1 MKSPFLKGIKRGIGI
16 SIVLVIFWLL
26 SDFFYFS
33 KLDNKNKVILESR
46 QDASIGGDFDLIG
59 KNEKKYNIESFKG
72 KPLLIFFGFASCPDI
87 CPYGLTMISSVLDS
101 LDKESNKI
109 NAVFITLDP
118 ERDDYEKVSEFAN
131 IFHKEIIG
139 LSGSQEQVDKA
150 ALAWRVYK
158 KKVLL
163 EDSDLEYTIDHS
175 AFIYLM
181 DRNGKYYT
189 HFPHNVDAEEI
200 LKELKAFI

>member
-1 MKSPFLKGIKRGIGI
+1 MKSPFLTGIKRGIGI
-16 SIVLVIFWLL
+16 SLVLVIFFLL
-26 SDFFYFS
+26 LDFFYFS
-33 KLDNKNKVILESR
+33 KLDSKNKVNLESK
-46 QDASIGGDFDLIG
+46 QDVSIGGDFDLIG
-59 KNEKKYNIESFKG
+59 KNGKIYNIESFKG
-72 KPLLIFFGFASCPDI
+72 KPLLIFFGFASCLDI

-101 LDKESNKI
+101 LDKDSNKI
-109 NAVFITLDP
+109 NAVFVTLDP
-118 ERDDYEKVSEFAN
+118 ERDNYEKVSEFAN

-139 LSGSQEQVDKA
+139 LSGSQEQVDQA

-181 DRNGKYYT
+181 DQNGKYYT
-189 HFPHNVDAEEI
+189 HFSHNIDAEEI
-200 LKELKAFI
+200 LKELKVFI

>member
-16 SIVLVIFWLL
+16 SIVLVVFWLL
-26 SDFFYFS
+26 SDFFYFN
-33 KLDNKNKVILESR
+33 KLESKNKVNLESK
-46 QDASIGGDFDLIG
+46 QDVSIGGDFDLIG
-59 KNEKKYNIESFKG
+59 ENGKKYNIESFKG

-87 CPYGLTMISSVLDS
+87 CPYGLTMMSSVLDS
-101 LDKESNKI
+101 LDNDSNKI
-109 NAVFITLDP
+109 NAVFVTLDP

-139 LSGSQEQVDKA
+139 LSGSQEQIDKA

-175 AFIYLM
+175 SFIYLM
-181 DRNGKYYT
+181 DKNGKYYT
-189 HFPHNVDAEEI
+189 HFPHNIDTEEI
-200 LKELKAFI
+200 LKELKVFI

>member
-16 SIVLVIFWLL
+16 SIVLVIFWVL

-33 KLDNKNKVILESR
+33 KADNKNKVNLESR
-46 QDASIGGDFDLIG
+46 QDTSIGGDFDLIG
-59 KNEKKYNIESFKG
+59 KNGKKYNIESFKG
-72 KPLLIFFGFASCPDI
+72 KPFLIFFGFASCPDI

-101 LDKESNKI
+101 LDKDSNKI
-109 NAVFITLDP
+109 NAVFVTLDP
-118 ERDDYEKVSEFAN
+118 ERDTYEKVSEFAN

-181 DRNGKYYT
+181 DQNGKYYA
-189 HFPHNVDAEEI
+189 HFSHNIDAEEI

>member
-1 MKSPFLKGIKRGIGI
+1 MLMS
-16 SIVLVIFWLL
+16 LVGSEMCIR
-26 SDFFYFS
+26 D
-33 KLDNKNKVILESR
+33 R
-46 QDASIGGDFDLIG
+46 
-59 KNEKKYNIESFKG
+59 
-72 KPLLIFFGFASCPDI
+72 
-87 CPYGLTMISSVLDS
+87 
-101 LDKESNKI
+101 I
-109 NAVFITLDP
+109 NAVFVTLDP
-118 ERDDYEKVSEFAN
+118 ERDTYEKVSEFAN

-181 DRNGKYYT
+181 DQNGKYYA
-189 HFPHNVDAEEI
+189 HFSHNIDAEEI
-200 LKELKAFI
+200 LRELKAFI

>member
-33 KLDNKNKVILESR
+33 KLDNKNKVNLESR

-118 ERDDYEKVSEFAN
+118 ERDDYQKVSEFAN

-200 LKELKAFI
+200 LKELKEFI

>member
-16 SIVLVIFWLL
+16 SIVLVIFWVL
-26 SDFFYFS
+26 SVFFYFS
-33 KLDNKNKVILESR
+33 KVDNKNEVNLESG
-46 QDASIGGDFDLIG
+46 QDTSIGGDFDLIG
-59 KNEKKYNIESFKG
+59 KNGKKYNIESFKG
-72 KPLLIFFGFASCPDI
+72 KPFLIFFGFASCPDI

-101 LDKESNKI
+101 LDKDSNKI
-109 NAVFITLDP
+109 NAVFVTLDP
-118 ERDDYEKVSEFAN
+118 ERDTYEKVSEFAN

-181 DRNGKYYT
+181 DQNGKYYT
-189 HFPHNVDAEEI
+189 HFSHNIDAEEI

>member
-33 KLDNKNKVILESR
+33 KLDNKNKVNLESK

-59 KNEKKYNIESFKG
+59 KNGKKYNIESFKG

-101 LDKESNKI
+101 LDEDSNKI
-109 NAVFITLDP
+109 NAVFVTLDP
-118 ERDDYEKVSEFAN
+118 ERDNYEKVSEFAN

-139 LSGSQEQVDKA
+139 LSGSQEQVDQA

-181 DRNGKYYT
+181 DQNGKYYT
-189 HFPHNVDAEEI
+189 HFSHNIDAEEI
-200 LKELKAFI
+200 LNELKVFI

>member
-33 KLDNKNKVILESR
+33 KLDNKHKVNLESR
-46 QDASIGGDFDLIG
+46 QDASIGGGFDLIG

-200 LKELKAFI
+200 LKELKEFI

>member
-1 MKSPFLKGIKRGIGI
+1 MKTPFLKGIKRGIGI

-33 KLDNKNKVILESR
+33 KLDNKNKVNLESK
-46 QDASIGGDFDLIG
+46 QDAIIGGDFDLIG
-59 KNEKKYNIESFKG
+59 KNGKKYNIESFKG

-101 LDKESNKI
+101 LDEDSNKI
-109 NAVFITLDP
+109 NAVFVTLDP
-118 ERDDYEKVSEFAN
+118 ERDNYEKVSEFAN

-139 LSGSQEQVDKA
+139 LSGSQEQVDQA

-163 EDSDLEYTIDHS
+163 KDSDLEYTIDHS

-181 DRNGKYYT
+181 DQNGKYYT
-189 HFPHNVDAEEI
+189 HFSHNIDAEEI
-200 LKELKAFI
+200 LNELKVFI

>member
-33 KLDNKNKVILESR
+33 KLDNKNKVNLESR

-101 LDKESNKI
+101 LDKDSNKI

-139 LSGSQEQVDKA
+139 LSGSQEQVDKV

-175 AFIYLM
+175 SFIYLM

>member
-33 KLDNKNKVILESR
+33 KLDNKNKVNLESR
-46 QDASIGGDFDLIG
+46 QDTSIGGDFDLIG
-59 KNEKKYNIESFKG
+59 KNGKKYNIESFKG
-72 KPLLIFFGFASCPDI
+72 KPFLIFFGFASCPDI

-101 LDKESNKI
+101 LDEDSNKI
-109 NAVFITLDP
+109 NAVFVTLDP
-118 ERDDYEKVSEFAN
+118 ERDNYEKVSEFAN

-139 LSGSQEQVDKA
+139 LSGSQEQVDQA

-181 DRNGKYYT
+181 DQNGKYYT
-189 HFPHNVDAEEI
+189 HFSHNIDAEEI
-200 LKELKAFI
+200 LKELKVFI

>member
-16 SIVLVIFWLL
+16 SIVLVIFWVL

-33 KLDNKNKVILESR
+33 KVDNKNKVKLESR
-46 QDASIGGDFDLIG
+46 PDTSIGGDFDLIG
-59 KNEKKYNIESFKG
+59 KNGKKYNIESFKG
-72 KPLLIFFGFASCPDI
+72 KPFLIFFGFASCPDI

-101 LDKESNKI
+101 LDKDSNKI
-109 NAVFITLDP
+109 NAVFVTLDP
-118 ERDDYEKVSEFAN
+118 ERDTYEKVSEFAN

-181 DRNGKYYT
+181 DQNGKYYA
-189 HFPHNVDAEEI
+189 HFSHNIEAEEI
-200 LKELKAFI
+200 LRELKAFI